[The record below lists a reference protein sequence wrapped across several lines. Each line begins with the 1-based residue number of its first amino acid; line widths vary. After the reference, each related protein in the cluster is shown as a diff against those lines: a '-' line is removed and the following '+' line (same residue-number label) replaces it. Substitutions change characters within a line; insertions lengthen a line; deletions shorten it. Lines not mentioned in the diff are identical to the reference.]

1 MLTVRTKIGPSKIA
15 GIGLFADEPIKKG
28 TVVWKLNPLIDTLLT
43 KEQADT
49 LSASSKE
56 QFYNYAYL
64 DKKYGKYL
72 LCGDDGRFFNHSS
85 DSNCD
90 ETMADQTTALR
101 DIAKGEELTVNYGE
115 FYGNKEEHPEIRSS

>member
-1 MLTVRTKIGPSKIA
+1 MLTVKTKVGSSKIS
-15 GIGLFADEPIKKG
+15 GIGLFADEPITKG
-28 TVVWKLNPLIDTLLT
+28 TVVWKFDSLIDVLLT
-43 KEQADT
+43 KKQVDT
-49 LSASSKE
+49 LSEPSRE

-85 DSNCD
+85 EPNCD
-90 ETMADQTTALR
+90 ESMPDQTTALR

-115 FYGNKEEHPEIRSS
+115 FYGNKEDHPEIKPS